1 MSIGGRFHSVRALI
15 LGSLRKDEK
24 TRVFGR
30 RLNADLV
37 TKVHLFLLQILHG
50 NTVFAAMSRL
60 LRFKVF
66 RGRVLQ
72 GADLPLTLF
81 EILFCQDCNAINLE
95 IHGTGFWKGHRN
107 WVVDGFLFCIKETQS
122 FTLCW

>member
-1 MSIGGRFHSVRALI
+1 
-15 LGSLRKDEK
+15 
-24 TRVFGR
+24 
-30 RLNADLV
+30 
-37 TKVHLFLLQILHG
+37 
-50 NTVFAAMSRL
+50 MSRL

-107 WVVDGFLFCIKETQS
+107 WAVDGCQGNPGLHPSLVERPLQGR
-122 FTLCW
+122 